1 MNQDQKAAI
10 AKYDEVMQ
18 NLEFARDLQN
28 QFRNF
33 LADEERQ
40 KKKQAK
46 KEASER
52 AKVET
57 NRMALI
63 LVLQKL
69 SAAFANNKVKEDF
82 TKGENGAIKLSK
94 EQLNHLEEF
103 LKTMKISGSGNQN
116 ALDET
121 DKNVVASAEHLLSL
135 AEGKTKKFSGGKS
148 TYKDV
153 LDAFEAIKKS
163 DYDFEQAPAAIAP
176 PQNAN
181 NASPTSTSNSN
192 KPTPKKQQP
201 PVANQQPPM
210 TNGNKAVTPVKETTP
225 PVVPQPAG
233 GVVQQAP
240 VPPPN
245 MAAPNPAVFP
255 PAPHHMFQT
264 PPTTQQPSINFLQ
277 ESQIDMTSP
286 DMDPAVVMVHHSAP
300 PPPVTTAPPPFAVG
314 ELKFKADR
322 YTVLK
327 LRKFSLTFDFWQKC
341 RENNGF
347 TMLISRNI
355 FHTTRTLYWWLVLHT
370 VEKTEFYSHAYLAKI
385 SSKQRFY

>member
-1 MNQDQKAAI
+1 MANYLIFQGKLDGYREDNRKGKELNQDQKAAI

-314 ELKFKADR
+314 ELKIKADR
-322 YTVLK
+322 YTVWK
-327 LRKFSLTFDFWQKC
+327 LRKFSLHSVVISEIFPPL
-341 RENNGF
+341 ENFFVNS
-347 TMLISRNI
+347 I
-355 FHTTRTLYWWLVLHT
+355 
-370 VEKTEFYSHAYLAKI
+370 YSINL
-385 SSKQRFY
+385 